1 MVNRTNQAELTTT
14 TLEGYG
20 VIANK
25 DPVDGWKAAS
35 ALTLAFVAAEVK
47 TATATSVT
55 TTTRTV
61 NDEEAGVVV
70 VVAAS

>member
-1 MVNRTNQAELTTT
+1 MVNETNQAELTTT

-25 DPVDGWKAAS
+25 DPVDGWKVAS
-35 ALTLAFVAAEVK
+35 ALMLAFVAVGVK
-47 TATATSVT
+47 TATRVT

-61 NDEEAGVVV
+61 NDEEADVVV